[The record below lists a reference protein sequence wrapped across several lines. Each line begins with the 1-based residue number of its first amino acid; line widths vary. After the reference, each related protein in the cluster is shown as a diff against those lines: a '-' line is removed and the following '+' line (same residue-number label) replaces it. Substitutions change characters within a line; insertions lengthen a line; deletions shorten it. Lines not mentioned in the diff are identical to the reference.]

1 MTKNITENEIQQN
14 NINELIKLSKENPEL
29 KIVPM
34 VDGEL
39 SGYEFSYYMGSWGK
53 PEIDEVYH
61 EDERIYFHSYDEDEL
76 IERQADLIFDEKYP
90 DRKQLTDAEN
100 KNVFKEAEVRVKDLP
115 WEKVVTVK
123 IGMP

>member
-14 NINELIKLSKENPEL
+14 NINKLVKLSKENPKL

-39 SGYEFSYYMGSWGK
+39 CGYEFSYYMGSWGK

-61 EDERIYFHSYDEDEL
+61 EDERIYFRSYDEEEL

-90 DRKQLTDAEN
+90 KRNEL
-100 KNVFKEAEVRVKDLP
+100 KEAESKIVFNDAEAYVENLP
-115 WEKVVTVK
+115 WEKVITLK
-123 IGMP
+123 IVMP